1 MSKIKTIP
9 DRDFADIATLVAA
22 KWATEPFYKLK
33 YTTPAALTT
42 LVNNYAATLLTRQ
55 DTGNDRRPITVQL
68 NELDT
73 TINNHIKFIKNYLQE
88 KYNNTTLER
97 AKYGAFGIEKV
108 SGLYKIPSDRNNRR
122 AALKKLV
129 LAITAEGFDTNT
141 YGLAFWQPISNEYDT
156 LMQQAGSTDGSVSL
170 GVSNKN
176 LMRKQIEQI
185 VDSLEML
192 IKANNPDTYK
202 GELRSW
208 GFQKEKM

>member
-1 MSKIKTIP
+1 MSRIKSLA
-9 DRDFADIATLVAA
+9 DRDFSDVAILLA
-22 KWATEPFYKLK
+22 GKWTTEPFYKLK
-33 YTTPAALTT
+33 YTTPATFT
-42 LVNNYAATLLTRQ
+42 NLVNSYAAILLTRQ

-68 NELDT
+68 NELDG

-88 KYNNTTLER
+88 KYNNTALER
-97 AKYGAFGIEKV
+97 AKYSSFGIEKIG
-108 SGLYKIPSDRNNRR
+108 SLYKIPTDRNNRR

-141 YGLAFWQPISNEYDT
+141 YGLAFWQPISTEYDA

-176 LMRKQIEQI
+176 VVRKQIEQVI
-185 VDSLEML
+185 DSLEML

-202 GELRSW
+202 GELRAW